1 MKLKSFYL
9 ITTIVFFSYL
19 SYAQIVGGHEYEKSY
34 DMISD
39 SSGNLYLTGYTKS
52 FGNGNRD
59 AYIIKYN
66 TENNSF
72 TYTTWGMELTDEFRS
87 VSLTNDGF
95 IFSGSSMWVEE
106 KAIQAVLVKYNLSLE
121 HLWTNDYGNN
131 HFQHFYTSLFHT
143 SGKYFAGGNN
153 RTNTWPALYL
163 VCTTNNGET
172 LWEKTWTDYV
182 AAFIVDLIEKENG
195 NIIALCSRGGFFNLG
210 SPWHAQSFT
219 KSDIFFVE
227 INENGEIVDDYSI
240 YQNHHDT
247 PVKLMTAN
255 NGNYYLLSHSQSYRV
270 GYSFD
275 ICLSFLDSE
284 FNPIWVKS
292 YGGASYE
299 YAADMEKDADG
310 NFHIVGTSGSVNDE
324 HPVIYYIKTDSLGNV
339 LETEYLLDNY
349 RGYGSSVEVIG
360 NDVYVSGTITEDDD
374 DNFVLFINNNL
385 SKKNVEFEN
394 LLFYPNPT
402 REKINLY
409 LNQFDGNYDE
419 IQIILF
425 NSSGEQLENIYL
437 ECIDSK
443 FDFSIDLNDY
453 TAGTYFI
460 KVINQ
465 TTNYSQTT
473 RIIKI

>member
-1 MKLKSFYL
+1 MCVKNISL
-9 ITTIVFFSYL
+9 IFVFVFISGL
-19 SYAQIVGGHEYEKSY
+19 VQSQIIGGQEYERCY
-34 DMISD
+34 DMMSD
-39 SSGNLYLTGYTKS
+39 SAGNLYLTGYTKS
-52 FGNGNRD
+52 FGNGNRE

-66 TENNSF
+66 TENNSY
-72 TYTTWGMELTDEFRS
+72 TYKTWGMELTDEFRS

-106 KAIQAVLVKYNLSLE
+106 KSIQAVLVKYNMNLE

-163 VCTTNNGET
+163 VCADSNGET
-172 LWEKTWTDYV
+172 LWEKTWTDYI

-210 SPWHAQSFT
+210 SPWHAQSFK

-227 INENGEIVDDYSI
+227 IDENGEIVDDFSI

-247 PVKLMTAN
+247 PVKLMRAN

-275 ICLSFLDSE
+275 ICLSFLDSD
-284 FNPIWVKS
+284 FNPIWVKT
-292 YGGASYE
+292 YGGASFE
-299 YAADMEKDADG
+299 YAADMEKDANG
-310 NFHIVGTSGSVNDE
+310 NIHIVGTSASVNDE
-324 HPVIYYIKTDSLGNV
+324 FPVIYYIKTDSLGEV

-349 RGYGSSVEVIG
+349 RGYGSAVEIIG
-360 NDVYVSGTITEDDD
+360 NDIFISGTISQEDDD
-374 DNFVLFINNNL
+374 DFVLFINNNL
-385 SKKNVEFEN
+385 SKENVKIEN
-394 LLFYPNPT
+394 LIFYPNPT
-402 REKINLY
+402 KEKINLY
-409 LNQFDGNYDE
+409 LNQFDGNYDK
-419 IQIILF
+419 IQIILY
-425 NSSGEQLENIYL
+425 NSWGEQLENHYL
-437 ECIDSK
+437 ESIDNK

-453 TAGTYFI
+453 SAGTYFF
-460 KVINQ
+460 KVVSQ